1 MFTGLTPNPLQEFS
15 KHVVENQCITLW
27 VLSSNWPP
35 LPVNPFSSTSMTMFP
50 KHLPSP
56 QLLWTLPPN
65 EGRIGKREE
74 KLADS
79 YLESA
84 TMGKGNMPQ
93 ESLNDLE
100 YNEPFGTLP
109 WWDEDSQH
117 VRQDKDFILIT
128 QLCSKVLERTETA
141 IVFPLLQ
148 AN

>member
-1 MFTGLTPNPLQEFS
+1 
-15 KHVVENQCITLW
+15 
-27 VLSSNWPP
+27 
-35 LPVNPFSSTSMTMFP
+35 
-50 KHLPSP
+50 
-56 QLLWTLPPN
+56 
-65 EGRIGKREE
+65 
-74 KLADS
+74 
-79 YLESA
+79 
-84 TMGKGNMPQ
+84 MGKGNMPQ

-141 IVFPLLQ
+141 TVFPLLQ